1 MTAPAIRQCG
11 TVCEAFY
18 FDPSYAVSVAASH
31 KDADEEIV
39 SRPITPAIREFS
51 RLSQGHFSVA
61 MMMGQLNRNRLA
73 SVAACLRMGLP
84 GDHLPYPA
92 DYVARKLATLPQED
106 QADAWELFG
115 EGVEP

>member
-1 MTAPAIRQCG
+1 MSAPAIRQCG

-18 FDPSYAVSVAASH
+18 FDPSYAVCVAAPH
-31 KDADEEIV
+31 KDADEEVV

-51 RLSQGHFSVA
+51 RRSQDHFSVA
-61 MMMGQLNRNRLA
+61 MMMGQLTRNRLIT
-73 SVAACLRMGLP
+73 VAVSLRMGLT

-92 DYVARKLATLPQED
+92 DYVAKKLVTLPSED